1 VVELPRRIRGPRVIA
16 HVGGV
21 PVEEILPAVTGAGA
35 SLLVAR
41 AWLMVHLRRH
51 REPRRAMDSGPP
63 ADHY

>member
-1 VVELPRRIRGPRVIA
+1 MIA

-35 SLLVAR
+35 SLLMAR

-51 REPRRAMDSGPP
+51 RESGRAMDSEAP